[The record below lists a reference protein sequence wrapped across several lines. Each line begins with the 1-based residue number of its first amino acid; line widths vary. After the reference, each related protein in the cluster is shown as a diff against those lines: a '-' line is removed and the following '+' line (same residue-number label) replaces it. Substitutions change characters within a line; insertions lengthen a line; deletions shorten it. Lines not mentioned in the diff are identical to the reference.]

1 MSNPELDFME
11 RVGGYAWDEE
21 DNQELNASS
30 VEPSF
35 ADEIPHLMDPR
46 GHELAGR
53 GFLQMENQYRQG
65 SCQGQALTECLE
77 FCFGTEV
84 GKVVQ
89 SSRQFAYLVSQ
100 KHNRISGDRGSTLS
114 GGTYCVEDIGIC
126 DEEIGPYQSSYPGH
140 GWLKSEMYEDAK
152 KYKLGSHTTRRSAD
166 EVRAYLGS
174 GMGFVRIGIR
184 WGRSCTPDSKG
195 CIKSYSSS
203 GGGGHSVTL
212 AGYLPDESVGV
223 SSSRGWWGLMKNSW
237 GTKWGDDGY
246 AYVDP
251 KCIDTMCRQTVIGRS
266 DMITPI
272 PKIDRILDFTA
283 DGNSMY
289 G

>member
-11 RVGGYAWDEE
+11 RVGGYAWEEE

-100 KHNRISGDRGSTLS
+100 KHNRISSDRGSTLS

-152 KYKLGSHTTRRSAD
+152 KYKLGSHTTLRSAD

-174 GMGFVRIGIR
+174 GMGLVQIGIR

-223 SSSRGWWGLMKNSW
+223 SSSRGWWGLLKNSW
-237 GTKWGDDGY
+237 GTSWGDDGY

-272 PKIDRILDFTA
+272 PKIDRILDFTS